1 MARKDRPDGD
11 AGAAQGASV
20 RAALEERVAGGGPVV
35 VLTGAGVSAESGI
48 PTFRGPEGY
57 WTVGSE
63 VYHPEEL
70 ATRAAFTA
78 VPDEVWAWYLHRR
91 RVCRAAAPNPA
102 HLALARAGRALG
114 SRLTLVTQNVDGLH
128 LRAGSPP
135 EATYEV
141 HGNIDFMRC
150 AGPHGRE
157 RIPLPDREPALA
169 ALTCPQC
176 GGRTR
181 PHVLWFDEYYDEELY
196 RFESS
201 LRAAAAAA
209 VLITAGSSGATNLP
223 SQMVQAAAAAG
234 ALLVDIN
241 PEDGPFARA
250 ARRSGGAWLRGTA
263 GALLPQVMAILTGE
277 QDAAGGEP

>member
-1 MARKDRPDGD
+1 MARKDRPDGALD
-11 AGAAQGASV
+11 ASV
-20 RAALEERVAGGGPVV
+20 RAQLARASAQGGPVV

-57 WTVGSE
+57 WTVGSA
-63 VYHPEEL
+63 VYRPEEL

-78 VPDEVWAWYLHRR
+78 MPDDVWGWYLHRR
-91 RVCRAAAPNPA
+91 QVCRAAAPNPA
-102 HLALARAGRALG
+102 HTALARLGRALG
-114 SRLTLVTQNVDGLH
+114 PRLTLVTQNVDGLH

-135 EATYEV
+135 AHTYEV

-157 RIPLPDREPALA
+157 RIPVPDGEPAPG
-169 ALTCPQC
+169 ALTCPRC
-176 GGRTR
+176 GGRAR
-181 PHVLWFDEYYDEELY
+181 PHVLWFDEYYDEQLY

-201 LRAAAAAA
+201 LRAAQAAA

-223 SQMVQAAAAAG
+223 SQMVAAAAGSG

-263 GALLPQVMAILTGE
+263 AALLPQLV
-277 QDAAGGEP
+277 DALSADPEAPARSR